1 MYIKEKLKN
10 LFTGDRDENQ
20 SLAYISRRFPVS
32 IKDIRSVCPPE
43 LLGESL
49 LTMPWLRDDVSVN

>member
-1 MYIKEKLKN
+1 MFVCKEKLKN
-10 LFTGDRDENQ
+10 LFIGGRDENQ
-20 SLAYISRRFPVS
+20 ALVHVSRRFPVS

-49 LTMPWLRDDVSVN
+49 LAMPWLTDNVN